1 MVVKF
6 SVLKPKSQVEATIFD
21 LWKEVSP
28 SDAFIGGLND
38 YAGQMLVH
46 DAARMKSLVRK
57 MSDASSKAETR
68 TQQRLLASMGA
79 YVKLGLMGEAHI
91 VPDTAISAF
100 FAHLI
105 KEGIVSSHL
114 TSLASHAAKALTAY
128 ATTCTQETHPTG
140 IRILTSI
147 RCAGLI
153 EVAETV
159 KKQTRSKSLKSVL
172 DGLLGAV
179 HEYSK
184 KFGVSGFKNSG
195 FEEIVEICSRE
206 GCELGRSEY
215 YADALVNLF
224 DYSET
229 PSELEAKGLG
239 MLDRE
244 LPSFKREVEELASK
258 LGVEPKAEAVAHAIS
273 KKKALK
279 PSQVVGYINGLKRH
293 VSKLVK
299 KNIVRINPRYR
310 TRVVETPTYLSG
322 IFPSGGAMFMNFLT
336 RKPFQIFLATT
347 DPRRTPETSPAELL
361 NLLIHEEYGH
371 CLHSSNSALSFG
383 ARPTLT
389 EMLQSPAGSAV
400 SEGISFHREA
410 EFLDYLREME
420 QRRPTRIE
428 QAFTRFLA
436 RYGGAEAIFEEYNF
450 FTHLWRI
457 VRFLRVVGDARINS
471 DKQDLMDFIDWAN
484 KETGLSKSLVYH
496 QVFPAHQGNGPGYA
510 STYAIVGESLA
521 KIQREALERGKR
533 LLDFNTFASSLGF
546 PARSVFEEEL
556 RAYSSR

>member
-1 MVVKF
+1 VVKF
-6 SVLKPKSQVEATIFD
+6 SVLKPKSPVEATIFD

-28 SDAFIGGLND
+28 SDAFIGGLSD

-46 DAARMKSLVRK
+46 DTARMQSLVKR
-57 MSDASSKAETR
+57 MNDASSKAETR
-68 TQQRLLASMGA
+68 TQQRLLASLGA
-79 YVKLGLMGEAHI
+79 YVRLGLMGEAHI

-105 KEGIVSSHL
+105 KEGIASGHL
-114 TSLASHAAKALTAY
+114 TSLASYATKALTAY
-128 ATTCTQETHPTG
+128 TIASTEGTYPTG

-153 EVAETV
+153 EVAETI
-159 KKQTRSKSLKSVL
+159 KKQTRSKSLNFAL

-179 HEYSK
+179 HDYSR

-195 FEEIVEICSRE
+195 FDEIVEICSRE

-224 DYSET
+224 DYNET
-229 PSELEAKGLG
+229 PAELEAKGLA

-258 LGVEPKAEAVAHAIS
+258 LAVESTAESVAHAIS

-279 PSQVVGYINGLKRH
+279 ASRVVGYLNGLKKH
-293 VSKLVK
+293 VSELVK
-299 KNIVRINPRYR
+299 TNIVRINPRYR

-322 IFPSGGAMFMNFLT
+322 IFPSGGAMFMDFLT

-361 NLLIHEEYGH
+361 NLLVHEEYGH

-383 ARPTLT
+383 AKPILT

-400 SEGISFHREA
+400 SEGISFHREV
-410 EFLDYLREME
+410 EFLDYLREIG
-420 QRRPTRIE
+420 QRKPTRTE
-428 QAFTRFLA
+428 YAFIRFLA
-436 RYGGAEAIFEEYNF
+436 KYGGAEAIFEEYNF

-471 DKQDLMDFIDWAN
+471 GKQDLMNFIDWAN
-484 KETGLSKSLVYH
+484 RETGLSKSLVYH

-521 KIQREALERGKR
+521 KIQRGALGRGKT
-533 LLDFNTFASSLGF
+533 LLDFNTYASSLGF
-546 PARSVFEEEL
+546 PARSVFEEKL
-556 RAYSSR
+556 RAYSSA